1 MLGVGDNKKEALAAY
16 KDALESD
23 GEDLK
28 FETDKDDVVLNDKI
42 QRISA
47 DVQGGATTYY
57 FTLQDNSKFIFKGTS
72 KVSNELPLTNV
83 GDNVVVTYTK
93 TDATTINI
101 TKFENNSI
109 LGKLSTK
116 TESKK
121 DKKSSDE
128 NNDKTS
134 NDNNS
139 SKSEDTKQN
148 DSNSTQDKENKNN

>member
-1 MLGVGDNKKEALAAY
+1 MLFR
-16 KDALESD
+16 S
-23 GEDLK
+23 
-28 FETDKDDVVLNDKI
+28 
-42 QRISA
+42 
-47 DVQGGATTYY
+47 
-57 FTLQDNSKFIFKGTS
+57 
-72 KVSNELPLTNV
+72 ELPLTNV

-93 TDATTINI
+93 TDSTTINI

-128 NNDKTS
+128 NNDKTI